1 MSSVHRQCRHV
12 LTASCLR
19 FACWLACNVHAWRGE
34 GSRATLGR
42 VAVRHGL
49 LPGRC
54 AQPMK
59 SIAASYPPIDLTN
72 STAPGC
78 PPCQHTVAAEKA
90 QPLSAVLRH
99 STTTVAQARQ
109 PSWARSIARSS
120 ASRVATVRAPN
131 AAAYYTP
138 ILGVSPA
145 LRAARLATARSFRRS
160 APSRGPRASVAGLV
174 KKAAARGRS
183 ALDLVRIPPRG
194 LWMARQLGQGVSRIR
209 QMRRPAAPGEGIR
222 PHWPR
227 SACPNAFRSRRW
239 PAEMTPRLA
248 AP

>member
-1 MSSVHRQCRHV
+1 

-19 FACWLACNVHAWRGE
+19 FACLLACNVHAWRGE

-59 SIAASYPPIDLTN
+59 SIAASYPPIDLTD

-90 QPLSAVLRH
+90 QPLSAIRRH
-99 STTTVAQARQ
+99 STTVAQAHQ
-109 PSWARSIARSS
+109 PSWACSIARSS

-138 ILGVSPA
+138 ILGVAPA
-145 LRAARLATARSFRRS
+145 LRAARLATARPFRRL
-160 APSRGPRASVAGLV
+160 APSRGPRASVAS
-174 KKAAARGRS
+174 KKQ
-183 ALDLVRIPPRG
+183 PRVG
-194 LWMARQLGQGVSRIR
+194 ATRWIWSGYRPEGSGWLGS
-209 QMRRPAAPGEGIR
+209 
-222 PHWPR
+222 
-227 SACPNAFRSRRW
+227 
-239 PAEMTPRLA
+239 
-248 AP
+248 